1 MHASLAGSP
10 VRESRRSA
18 GRIELAQAVEE
29 GRVPFA
35 EYNVWYRIIGEPRE
49 PGKPPLLCLHGG
61 PGAPHDYL
69 MPLEALAKD
78 GRRVIFYDQLGCGN
92 SDQPSDPSLWTV
104 ERFVDGVD
112 AIRDALALDRVHLL
126 GHSWGGML
134 ALEYA
139 LTRPTGLASLILAS
153 TTASTHQW
161 IAEADRLRAD
171 LPPEVQEVLLYHE
184 ATATTDDPAY
194 QEAMMAF
201 YERHVCRL
209 AEWPEFVTR
218 TFNRLRHE
226 VYGTM
231 WGPSEFHSTGALR
244 EWDVRDRLGEIDVPT
259 LVTSGRYDEATPHIA
274 ETLKRGIPVAQVVI
288 FEQSAHMAHA
298 EEPERYRQEIEDF
311 LTRVEFALS

>member
-1 MHASLAGSP
+1 M
-10 VRESRRSA
+10 
-18 GRIELAQAVEE
+18 AQAVEE
-29 GRVPFA
+29 GRVPFGG
-35 EYNVWYRIIGEPRE
+35 YNVWYRIIGEPGE
-49 PGKPPLLCLHGG
+49 PGKLPLLCLHGG

-69 MPLEALAKD
+69 KPLEALAKD

-104 ERFVDGVD
+104 ERFVDGVG
-112 AIRDALALDRVHLL
+112 AIRDALALNRVHLL

-134 ALEYA
+134 ALEYT
-139 LTRPTGLASLILAS
+139 LTRPTGLASLVLAS
-153 TTASTHQW
+153 TTASTQQW

-171 LPPEVQEVLLYHE
+171 LSPEVQEVLLYHE
-184 ATATTDDPAY
+184 ERATTDDRAY
-194 QEAMMAF
+194 QEAMMVF

-218 TFNRLRHE
+218 TFSRLRHE

-231 WGPSEFHSTGALR
+231 WGPSEFHATGALR

-259 LVTSGRYDEATPHIA
+259 LVTSGRYDEATPRIA
-274 ETLKRGIPVAQVVI
+274 ETLKRGIPDAQVVI

-298 EEPERYRQEIEDF
+298 EEPERYRQEVEDF
-311 LTRVEFALS
+311 LTRVESALS